1 MDVTENQSE
10 VARFRQRQ
18 ESQEQA
24 AYLALNGYA
33 ETARHAFIEKRM
45 QLGGERILQL
55 LQEGK
60 QKEAQALM
68 NTENWGVDEL
78 VNGGE
83 QAMYGSG
90 EKP

>member
-1 MDVTENQSE
+1 MDVTENKSE
-10 VARFRQRQ
+10 IARFRQRQ
-18 ESQEQA
+18 ESEEQA

-55 LQEGK
+55 LKEGK
-60 QKEAQALM
+60 EEEAQALM

-78 VNGGE
+78 VNGGG
-83 QAMYGSG
+83 QTHHGSG
-90 EKP
+90 EKR